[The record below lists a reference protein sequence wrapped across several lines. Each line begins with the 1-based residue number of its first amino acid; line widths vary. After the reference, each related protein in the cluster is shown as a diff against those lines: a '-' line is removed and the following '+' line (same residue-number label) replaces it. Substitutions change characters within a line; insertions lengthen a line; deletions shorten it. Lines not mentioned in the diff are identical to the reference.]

1 MSIAPSRFLFPS
13 LVRPALLSVVLLM
26 TACLHVEVR
35 RQAQDVSE
43 KSTPDASAERPA
55 ITPLVNQLQERT
67 FRWFWDH
74 AQDNSLIPDRFPYE
88 EPFSSIAGMGFALT
102 VYAVGAEH
110 GWVTRWQARD
120 RTLKALRYL
129 RGLPMG
135 PSIGDDAGYHG
146 FYYHFLNLTSGRRH
160 ARWVEVSSIDTT
172 LLLGGVLFAQSYYD
186 RNDPAEAEIR
196 KLAEEMYRDVEW
208 PWLQARKPLI
218 SMGWVPEDGIIK
230 HDWSGYDEAMLVYV
244 LALGSPTYP
253 VEPAAWTAWTKTYE
267 GSFGTFYG
275 QEYLAFGP
283 QFGHQYSHVWIDFR
297 GIQDDWNREKGFD
310 YFENSRRATLAQR
323 AYANANP
330 MRWKGYGGDVWG
342 LTASDGPQ
350 TTVQTY
356 RGESRTFRHYSARGA
371 GLEAAFDDGT
381 LAPTAAVASIAFA
394 PEIVIP
400 AIHALHDRYGEYI
413 YGKYGF
419 IDAFNPSFN
428 YPDVELKMGKLL
440 GDGRGWVD
448 SDQIGIDQGP
458 IVLMIENYRNEF
470 VWNVMK
476 KNPHIR
482 RGLER
487 AGFKGGWLEQKPKP
501 GSTQASPK

>member
-1 MSIAPSRFLFPS
+1 ML
-13 LVRPALLSVVLLM
+13 
-26 TACLHVEVR
+26 TACLHAEVSPKP
-35 RQAQDVSE
+35 QSE
-43 KSTPDASAERPA
+43 SITSTSVANPARPAARERPT
-55 ITPLVNQLQERT
+55 ITPLVNELQKRT

-74 AQDNSLIPDRFPYE
+74 TQDNGLIPDRFPYQ
-88 EPFSSIAGMGFALT
+88 EPFSSIAGMGFAFT
-102 VYAVGAEH
+102 AYAVGAEQ
-110 GWVTRWQARD
+110 GWVTREQARD

-146 FYYHFLNLTSGRRH
+146 FYYHFLDLSSGLRY
-160 ARWVEVSSIDTT
+160 ARWVEVSSVDTT

-186 RNDPAEAEIR
+186 RDDSAETEIR
-196 KLAEEMYRDVEW
+196 NLAEDMYGAVDW

-244 LALGSPTYP
+244 LALGSPTHP
-253 VEPAAWTAWTKTYE
+253 VEPEAWTAWTKTYE
-267 GSFGTFYG
+267 ASFGEFQG
-275 QEYLAFGP
+275 QKYLAFGP
-283 QFGHQYSHVWIDFR
+283 QFGHQYSHAWIDFR
-297 GIQDDWNREKGFD
+297 GIRDDWNRAQGFD

-330 MRWKGYGGDVWG
+330 MGWKGYGGDIWG

-350 TTVQTY
+350 STIQTY
-356 RGESRTFRHYSARGA
+356 DGEARAFRHYSARGA
-371 GLEAAFDDGT
+371 GLDAAFDDGT
-381 LAPTAAVASIAFA
+381 IAPTAAVGSIAFA

-400 AIHALHDRYGEYI
+400 AIHALHDRYGEFI

-419 IDAFNPSFN
+419 IDAFNPSFT
-428 YPDVELKMGKLL
+428 YPDVELKMGRLL
-440 GDGRGWVD
+440 DNNHGWVD
-448 SDQIGIDQGP
+448 SDHIAIDQGP

-482 RGLER
+482 RGLQR
-487 AGFKGGWLEQKPKP
+487 AGFRGGWLEEATKSGVPE
-501 GSTQASPK
+501 ASAK